1 MTQIVAKKLFLAVLV
16 AVVFALS
23 MPGQAAQFPATAYWV
38 DESASADFA
47 QVSAPAFQSQFRPV
61 AKPLN
66 FGLTQ
71 SAIWL
76 RIDLKNVA
84 PAEEEAL
91 FEIGRPFT
99 DQIDVYFLDAEGGLI
114 ERQLG
119 GDMRSFDQR
128 PLPHAKNLFPIPLS
142 TRAVTAFIRVKS
154 EGSMAVSVKLRATQR
169 VLSDDP
175 GRQLAFGLFFGI
187 MLAIILNNSFICVS
201 LRDVSYLY
209 NVCYLVMVSLLIMT
223 LNGQAGMWLWPESAG
238 ITNTFVCFFFGTVLA
253 VGAQFI
259 RHFIQTFATAPKLDL
274 HLKFL
279 AVSGTVF
286 AIGCGLIPYP
296 IAISA
301 LTLMALY
308 LLVVGFITTV
318 IAYRSGYK
326 PARFLIL
333 GMCMVVPGG
342 FALMGR
348 SYGILQDSIL
358 TEFLV
363 EFLLAA
369 EAVLLA
375 FALADR
381 IKLIE
386 DEKRQAQLAAAEA
399 RDTFTRRLII
409 AQEADRKRIAGELH
423 DSIGQTL
430 LYIRNRLRRLREKPV
445 SSADLDE
452 VTSVAGNSI
461 DEVRT
466 IAQELHPHQLE
477 RLGLKTGLEDLVHK
491 LTMSSDLKTFVDIE
505 QAADDLPASRQ
516 ITLYR
521 LVQEALNN
529 VLKHA
534 EAATC
539 QLALKIDS
547 GVCELTIGDDGK
559 GLVWEDAIAT
569 GHFGLAN
576 MQERIRLVGGTMRH
590 EGGPGRGTRL
600 IIRLFAEEGP
610 REEN

>member
-1 MTQIVAKKLFLAVLV
+1 MTRIVAKKLFLAVLM
-16 AVVFALS
+16 AGVFALS
-23 MPGQAAQFPATAYWV
+23 MPGRAAQAPATAYWV
-38 DESASADFA
+38 DESVSAEFA
-47 QVSAPAFQSQFRPV
+47 QVSAAAFQSQFRPV
-61 AKPLN
+61 DKPLN

-76 RIDLKNVA
+76 RVDLMNVVL
-84 PAEEEAL
+84 AEEGAL

-99 DQIDVYFLDAEGGLI
+99 DQIDVYFLDVEGGLI

-119 GDMRSFDQR
+119 GDMRRFDQR

-142 TRAVTAFIRVKS
+142 TRAATAFIRVKS

-169 VLSDDP
+169 VLSDDS

-187 MLAIILNNSFICVS
+187 MLAIILNNSFICAA

-209 NVCYLVMVSLLIMT
+209 NVCYLITVSLLIMT
-223 LNGQAGMWLWPESAG
+223 LNGQAGMWFWPESEG
-238 ITNTFVCFFFGTVLA
+238 ITNTLACFFFGSVIA

-259 RHFIQTFATAPKLDL
+259 RHFIQTFATAPKFDL
-274 HLKFL
+274 HLKFIAGLGAVL
-279 AVSGTVF
+279 AL
-286 AIGCGLIPYP
+286 GCGLIPYR
-296 IAISA
+296 IAIST
-301 LTLMALY
+301 LTLAALY
-308 LLVVGFITTV
+308 LLIAGFITTV
-318 IAYRSGYK
+318 VAYRSGYK

-342 FALMGR
+342 FVLVGR
-348 SYGILQDSIL
+348 SYGVLEDSLL

-363 EFLLAA
+363 EFLLAT

-386 DEKRQAQLAAAEA
+386 DAKQRAQFAVAEA
-399 RDTFTRRLII
+399 RDTFTRRLIT

-430 LYIRNRLRRLREKPV
+430 LYIRNQLRRLRGKSE
-445 SSADLDE
+445 AAAGLDE
-452 VTSVAGNSI
+452 ITAVAGDSI
-461 DEVRT
+461 DEVRA
-466 IAQELHPHQLE
+466 IAQDLHPHQLE
-477 RLGLKTGLEDLVHK
+477 RLGLKTGLEDLIQK
-491 LTMSSDLKTFVDIE
+491 LGMSGGLKTVVEID

-529 VLKHA
+529 TLKHA

-539 QLALKIDS
+539 ELALKIES
-547 GVCELTIGDDGK
+547 GACELTIGDDGK
-559 GLVWEDAIAT
+559 GLDWDEAVAT

-576 MQERIRLVGGTMRH
+576 MQERIRLVGGTLRH
-590 EGGPGRGTRL
+590 NGGPGRGTQL
-600 IIRLFAEEGP
+600 VITLFAEEGP
-610 REEN
+610 YETN